1 MAGLEEATEAQ
12 IPFIGESVS
21 LTNPTMLVTTAVSL
35 ILGFALF
42 SMAEGI
48 GDQLATS
55 VNATLASALGMDVGD
70 ANENTG
76 VEGV

>member
-1 MAGLEEATEAQ
+1 MAGLEDATEAQ
-12 IPFIGESVS
+12 IPFVGESVS
-21 LTNPTMLVTTAVSL
+21 LTNPTMLATTAVSL

-48 GDQLATS
+48 GEQVAS
-55 VNATLASALGMDVGD
+55 GVNSSLASLLGMDVGD
-70 ANENTG
+70 ANDSSG